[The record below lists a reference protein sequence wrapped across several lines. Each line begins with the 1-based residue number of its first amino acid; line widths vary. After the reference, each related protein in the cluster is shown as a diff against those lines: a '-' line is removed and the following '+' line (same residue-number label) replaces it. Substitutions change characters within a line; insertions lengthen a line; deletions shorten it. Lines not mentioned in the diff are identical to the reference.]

1 MGFYLAIPVTSLKST
16 VKAAEQML
24 KVNNKDLIDVVLVSL
39 LLTFNQFLMLVC
51 CFRC

>member
-1 MGFYLAIPVTSLKST
+1 MGFYLAVPITSLKSK

-39 LLTFNQFLMLVC
+39 LLNFNQFLMLLC